1 MNQTLSEISTKSKQI
16 AAKIEASAKA
26 SGRNPHDI
34 TLVAVSK
41 RQPMER
47 IDAAWEVGHRV
58 FGENQVPEAEQ
69 HWQQKRAD
77 GVDVQ
82 LHLIGHLQSNKAPR
96 AVELFDVIETLDSL
110 KLAKALDVAM
120 GKTRRSPEI
129 LVQVN
134 TGEEP
139 QKHGIFPKDL
149 PTFLEQVAA
158 ETQIQVAG
166 LMCLPPQGQEP
177 GLHFALLAKLAARH
191 NLPKLSMGMSSD
203 FETGI
208 LFGAHL
214 VRVGSA
220 LFGERQSR

>member
-47 IDAAWEVGHRV
+47 IDAAWAAGHRV
-58 FGENQVPEAEQ
+58 FGENQMVEAEQ
-69 HWQQKRAD
+69 HWQQKRTD
-77 GVDVQ
+77 GEAFQ
-82 LHLIGHLQSNKAPR
+82 LHLIGHLQSNKAVR
-96 AVELFDVIETLDSL
+96 AVQLFDVIETLDSL
-110 KLAKALDVAM
+110 KLAKALDAALQ
-120 GKTRRSPEI
+120 KTGTNPEV

-139 QKHGIFPKDL
+139 QKHGIHPKKL

-158 ETQIQVAG
+158 NTQIKVTG

-191 NLPKLSMGMSSD
+191 NLPKLSMGMSGD
-203 FETGI
+203 YETAI
-208 LFGAHL
+208 RFGASS
-214 VRVGSA
+214 VRVGSS